1 MILGENKNRYEI
13 RLWNKLPADL
23 HLKQKPFKFSKE
35 AEKDLKEL
43 IADGDCFFFRKIT
56 EILHKKSKHDYIT

>member
-13 RLWNKLPADL
+13 GLWNKLPADL

-43 IADGDCFFFRKIT
+43 IADGDCFFFSQNNKNSSQKI
-56 EILHKKSKHDYIT
+56 